1 MNFKNLSQLALVG
14 ALGATF
20 IACGGSDVPKADR
33 VRADF
38 QSPSGSVKDK
48 SQLAEAS
55 ISQGASSDLGALAG
69 GLNIGLGLSSQ
80 KQTGL
85 ARLEFSKQYGGVL
98 RQLQDV
104 LQGRSSRALSAR
116 DYSACTDGDQISSAM
131 QNSLSSAGTS
141 GSFDFSI
148 DLATCSSGELT
159 GRMAVSGEFD
169 VDAGA
174 QKFTFTLTQKFTAV
188 CETSGDKKCVDG
200 EFLTEA
206 TFANDTIEM
215 VAGWSATAT
224 WTEDGKARKI
234 DSKGGLKLSGLGDDS
249 RSSIEYLVYVT
260 LDDGTEVSFVLSIQ
274 SSESGTVIAYRGT
287 DGSTQCTISADGSGS
302 CDGGLTWDEA
312 FADAIEDA
320 ESLDD

>member
-20 IACGGSDVPKADR
+20 IACGSDVPKADR

-55 ISQGASSDLGALAG
+55 ISQDASSDLGVLAG

-98 RQLQDV
+98 RLLQDV

-116 DYSACTDGDQISSAM
+116 DFSACTDGDQISSAM

-159 GRMAVSGEFD
+159 GQMSVSGEFD
-169 VDAGA
+169 VDTGA

-188 CETSGDKKCVDG
+188 CETGGDKKCVDG

-215 VAGWSATAT
+215 VAGWAATAT

-249 RSSIEYLVYVT
+249 GKVEYLVYVS
-260 LDDGTEVSFVLSIQ
+260 LDDGTEVSFVLSIETSQ
-274 SSESGTVIAYRGT
+274 SGTVIAYRGT
-287 DGSTQCTISADGSGS
+287 DGNTQCTISSDGSGS
-302 CDGGLTWDEA
+302 CDGGITWDET

-320 ESLDD
+320 ESAGG

>member
-1 MNFKNLSQLALVG
+1 MNFKNLSQLALAG
-14 ALGATF
+14 ALGATLV
-20 IACGGSDVPKADR
+20 ACGGSDTPSADK

-48 SQLAEAS
+48 NQLAEAS
-55 ISQGASSDLGALAG
+55 ISKNASSDLGALAG
-69 GLNIGLGLSSQ
+69 GLNFGLGLSSQ

-104 LQGRSSRALSAR
+104 VRGRSSRALSAR
-116 DYSACTDGDQISSAM
+116 NYSACTDGDQIANAM
-131 QNSLSSAGTS
+131 QSSLAGSSG
-141 GSFDFSI
+141 GSFEYSV
-148 DLATCSSGELT
+148 DLASCSSGELT
-159 GRMAVSGEFD
+159 GSMNIAGEFD
-169 VDAGA
+169 VDVGA
-174 QKFTFTLTQKFTAV
+174 QEFTFTITQKFVAV

-206 TFANDTIEM
+206 TFANNAIEM

-224 WTEDGKARKI
+224 WTEDGKDRKI
-234 DSKGGLKLSGLGDDS
+234 DSKGGFKLSGLGDDS
-249 RSSIEYLVYVT
+249 RASIEYLVYVT

-274 SSESGTVIAYRGT
+274 TSESGTVIAYRGT
-287 DGSTQCTISADGSGS
+287 DGSTQCTISSDGAGS